1 MPTKAELEDELK
13 ALKEDRARDQKD
25 QDDQDPPEKQT
36 LADMLSSHGVDKDQ
50 IDALWSQ
57 FSEELGHLPERKPLM
72 TVVAA
77 FGLGFI
83 IGRMS
88 K

>member
-13 ALKEDRARDQKD
+13 ALKEDRAREQED

-36 LADMLSSHGVDKDQ
+36 LADMLSGHGVDKDQ
-50 IDALWSQ
+50 IDALWAQ
-57 FSEELGHLPERKPLM
+57 LSEELGHLPERKPLM
-72 TVVAA
+72 TAVAA